1 MSDCEYILDSI
12 PAFVLGALDNG
23 EAARVA
29 AHVAGCSACRGEADS
44 FRSVVGLM
52 PYSAGALDPPP
63 RVKQQL
69 LARIAAATNEP
80 AAPTTQPARPL
91 PTPRAAQAER
101 WTRPALAFSLVLALA
116 FGGVALDARQRAD
129 QLAADLEA
137 QRQAL
142 SIAEA
147 NLAQVRQAE
156 SSAAAQLAT
165 SQQELADVAARLVE
179 SQREVLALQQ
189 NTQQGE
195 QLVSFIAAPQTVS
208 QPLGTTVR
216 APQEASARMFMQPGH
231 NRLVLLIYGLD
242 SAEPG
247 KVYRLWLAKE
257 SQALAVGTLKVN
269 ADGVA
274 EVALDA
280 PEPMDS
286 YDQVM
291 ITLDEDD
298 TAAAPS
304 DEIIFEAEL

>member
-1 MSDCEYILDSI
+1 MSNCDDILDSI
-12 PAFVLGALDNG
+12 PAFVLGALDSD

-29 AHVAGCSACRGEADS
+29 IHVSGCAACRREADS
-44 FRSVVGLM
+44 FRSVVALM

-69 LARIAAATNEP
+69 FARIAATTNEP
-80 AAPTTQPARPL
+80 AAPIAQPARQL
-91 PTPRAAQAER
+91 PVQRATQSGR
-101 WTRPALAFSLVLALA
+101 WTRPALAFSLVLAIA
-116 FGGVALDARQRAD
+116 FGGVAFDSRQRVD
-129 QLAADLEA
+129 QLAADLAA

-142 SIAEA
+142 SVAEA
-147 NLAQVRQAE
+147 KLAQARQAE
-156 SSAAAQLAT
+156 SLAAAQLTT
-165 SQQELADVAARLVE
+165 SQQELADVAAQLIE

-208 QPLGTTVR
+208 QPLGTVR

-257 SQALAVGTLKVN
+257 SQALAVGTLTVN

-304 DEIIFEAEL
+304 DDIIFEAEL